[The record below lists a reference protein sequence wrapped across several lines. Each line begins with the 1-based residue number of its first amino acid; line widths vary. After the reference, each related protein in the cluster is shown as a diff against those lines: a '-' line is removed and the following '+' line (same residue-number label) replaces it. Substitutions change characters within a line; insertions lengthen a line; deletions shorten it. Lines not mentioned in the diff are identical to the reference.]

1 MRLAQ
6 ALRCDEPVRL
16 ALVGAGGKSTALFR
30 LAHELSTSV
39 NNQAAKRLVLVSAS
53 THLGEEQCR
62 FADFHFP
69 VSDIN
74 ELQALEPHLPDGVV
88 LLTGNRR
95 ESGRISGLDQPLLD
109 RLYDLSE
116 KRKCSLLIEADG
128 SRLRPLKAPAAHE
141 PALPQWVDT
150 VVVCAGLSGL
160 GKPLNPE
167 WVHRPEIFT
176 QISGLSLD
184 EPITPAALCSVLLH
198 PQAGLKSIPEKA
210 RRLVLLNQADTLE
223 LQSIASGMVAS
234 LLDKYHAVLIAA
246 LAPPGTGPDSRV
258 GGDIFAV
265 HERVAGI
272 VLAAGGSTR
281 LGQPKQLLPWQ
292 GEPIV
297 RHVAKTGLAAGL
309 QPVIVV
315 TGAAASAV
323 EEALVDLPIQIVRNP
338 DWEAG
343 QSTSVKVGL
352 QRVPAESGAVVFLLA
367 DQPRVSKELLS
378 SLVELHA
385 TTFAPL
391 VAPEVQGQRGNPV
404 LFDRQTFPA
413 LFALEGDVG
422 GRPLFSR
429 FKAARL
435 PWHDSSILLDIDSP
449 EDYQQLLEG

>member
-6 ALRCDEPVRL
+6 ALRCAEPLRL
-16 ALVGAGGKSTALFR
+16 ALVGAGGKTTALFR

-39 NNQAAKRLVLVSAS
+39 NNQAANRLVLVSAS
-53 THLGEEQCR
+53 THLAEEQCR
-62 FADFHFP
+62 FADFHFQ
-69 VSDIN
+69 VNDIN

-88 LLTGNRR
+88 LLTGRSR
-95 ESGRISGLDQPLLD
+95 ESGRISGLDLPLLD
-109 RLYDLSE
+109 RLNDLSE

-160 GKPLNPE
+160 GKPLNSE

-184 EPITPAALCSVLLH
+184 EPITPAAVSSVLLH

-223 LQSIASGMVAS
+223 LQSIASGMVVS

-246 LAPPGTGPDSRV
+246 LAPFQSRQLLLEE
-258 GGDIFAV
+258 GEIFAV

-281 LGQPKQLLPWQ
+281 LGQPKQILPWQ

-315 TGAAASAV
+315 TGAAASAI

-352 QRVPAESGAVVFLLA
+352 KRVPAELGAVIYLLA

-413 LFALEGDVG
+413 LFTLEGDVG

-435 PWHDSSILLDIDSP
+435 PWHDLSILLDIDFP
-449 EDYQQLLEG
+449 EDYRQLLEG

>member
-1 MRLAQ
+1 MRLAR
-6 ALRCDEPVRL
+6 ALRCTEPVRL
-16 ALVGAGGKSTALFR
+16 ALVGAGGKTTALFR
-30 LAHELSTSV
+30 LAHELSTSER
-39 NNQAAKRLVLVSAS
+39 NQAERRLVLVSAS
-53 THLGEEQCR
+53 THLAEEQCG
-62 FADFHFP
+62 FADFHYQ
-69 VSDIN
+69 VNDIN
-74 ELQALEPHLPDGVV
+74 ELEALEPILPDGVV
-88 LLTGNRR
+88 LITGSHR
-95 ESGRISGLDQPLLD
+95 ESGRIAGLDLPLLD
-109 RLYDLSE
+109 RLFDHSE
-116 KRKCSLLIEADG
+116 NRQCSLLIEADG

-141 PALPQWVDT
+141 PVLPQWVET

-160 GKPLNPE
+160 GKPLNSE
-167 WVHRPEIFT
+167 WVHRPEFFT

-184 EPITPAALCSVLLH
+184 EPIHPVALCRVLLH

-223 LQSIASGMVAS
+223 LQSTASGMVAS
-234 LLDKYHAVLIAA
+234 LLNKYHAVLIAA
-246 LAPPGTGPDSRV
+246 LAPFQSSQLPVEEGE
-258 GGDIFAV
+258 IFAV

-343 QSTSVKVGL
+343 QSTSVKSGL
-352 QRVPAESGAVVFLLA
+352 HQVPAESGAVVFLLA

-378 SLVELHA
+378 GLVELHA
-385 TTFAPL
+385 ATFAPL

-413 LFALEGDVG
+413 FFTLEGDVG

-429 FKAARL
+429 FKAAHL
-435 PWHDSSILLDIDSP
+435 PWHDASILLDIDSP
-449 EDYQQLLEG
+449 EDYRLLLEG